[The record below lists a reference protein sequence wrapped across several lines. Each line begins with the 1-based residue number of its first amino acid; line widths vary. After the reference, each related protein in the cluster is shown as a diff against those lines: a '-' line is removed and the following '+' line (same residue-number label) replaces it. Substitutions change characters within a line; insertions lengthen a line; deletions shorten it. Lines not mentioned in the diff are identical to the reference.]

1 MCLIKKTNEV
11 QTNQIKLIMRNKS
24 ISINC
29 YNFVLII
36 MKSDLQMR
44 TFTLKSKSCSHAL
57 L

>member
-1 MCLIKKTNEV
+1 MCLIIKTNEV

-24 ISINC
+24 ISC

-36 MKSDLQMR
+36 IKSDLQMR